1 MQGAAAAAL
10 QGTHG
15 RQHPDR
21 AAGVGSAPGRAV
33 SSSQGAEGSPPRGCP
48 GGTLNR
54 ERETGHAWPFFSK
67 PATRGHLRPPVCGGG
82 GRGWAPRVLKRGF
95 LCRRRGRVRLTEA
108 RQQQDCGPTAR
119 RRSEA
124 ATYCPARK
132 PGAAPGYPDW
142 DAEGSPLG
150 CSSCPSPHSGLAWA
164 THTVIHTRT
173 HTATHTYTR
182 T

>member
-1 MQGAAAAAL
+1 M
-10 QGTHG
+10 
-15 RQHPDR
+15 
-21 AAGVGSAPGRAV
+21 
-33 SSSQGAEGSPPRGCP
+33 
-48 GGTLNR
+48 
-54 ERETGHAWPFFSK
+54 
-67 PATRGHLRPPVCGGG
+67 
-82 GRGWAPRVLKRGF
+82 KRGF

-108 RQQQDCGPTAR
+108 RQQRDCGPTAR

-173 HTATHTYTR
+173 HTATHTCTHSHAHTYTHTQSHAHVHTHTQSR
-182 T
+182 SHSHANSPQTHSSTYTHIHAHTHSHSHAHTPLSHLASADLALALYLDKKLSRNGRCQPCKNGINGNLG